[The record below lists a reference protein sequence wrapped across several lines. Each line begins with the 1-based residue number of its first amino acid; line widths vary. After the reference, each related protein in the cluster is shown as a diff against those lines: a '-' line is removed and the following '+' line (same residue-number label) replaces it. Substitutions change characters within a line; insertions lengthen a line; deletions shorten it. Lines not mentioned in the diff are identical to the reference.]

1 MKRGI
6 VLLIALLLIS
16 VGLYGAG
23 GQSGQK
29 ATVLPT
35 AKQGSAEGS
44 LNTSHDLAKLKQKG
58 IVFAEARQSPAITK
72 EQAVE
77 IARQSLSDL
86 QLTQVSAEYWDVAH
100 ISKTGQAPPALASW
114 VVSFPGLQL
123 PPDEKTG
130 EPRTEITVFVEASSG
145 KVIYMLSYR

>member
-6 VLLIALLLIS
+6 VLLVALLLIS
-16 VGLYGAG
+16 VGLYGVG
-23 GQSGQK
+23 TQK
-29 ATVLPT
+29 ASVSPT

-58 IVFAEARQSPAITK
+58 IVFAEAKQSPTITK

-77 IARQSLSDL
+77 IARQSISDL

-100 ISKTGQAPPALASW
+100 ISKSGQVPTALPSW

-123 PPDEKTG
+123 PPDKQTG
-130 EPRTEITVFVEASSG
+130 EPRTELTVFVEASSG

>member
-6 VLLIALLLIS
+6 VLLVALLLIS
-16 VGLYGAG
+16 VGLYGVG
-23 GQSGQK
+23 GQK
-29 ATVLPT
+29 ATVSPT
-35 AKQGSAEGS
+35 AKQGSAEGR

-58 IVFAEARQSPAITK
+58 IVFAEAKQSPTITK

-77 IARQSLSDL
+77 IARQSISDL

-100 ISKTGQAPPALASW
+100 ISKSGQVPTALPSW
-114 VVSFPGLQL
+114 VVSFSGLQL

-130 EPRTEITVFVEASSG
+130 EIRTELTVFVEASSG

>member
-6 VLLIALLLIS
+6 ILLVAFLLIGIGVYG
-16 VGLYGAG
+16 VG
-23 GQSGQK
+23 GQK
-29 ATVLPT
+29 ATVSPT
-35 AKQGSAEGS
+35 AKQSSVGGS

-58 IVFAEARQSPAITK
+58 IVFAEAKQSSAITK

-77 IARQSLSDL
+77 IARQSLSDDL

-100 ISKTGQAPPALASW
+100 ISKSGQVPTALPSW
-114 VVSFPGLQL
+114 VVSFSGLQL

-130 EPRTEITVFVEASSG
+130 EIRTEITVFVEASSG

>member
-6 VLLIALLLIS
+6 VLLVALLLIG
-16 VGLYGAG
+16 VGLYGVGA
-23 GQSGQK
+23 QK
-29 ATVLPT
+29 ATVSPT
-35 AKQGSAEGS
+35 AKQGSAEGR

-58 IVFAEARQSPAITK
+58 IVFAEAKQSPTITK

-77 IARQSLSDL
+77 IARQSISDL

-100 ISKTGQAPPALASW
+100 ISKSGQVPTALPSW

-123 PPDEKTG
+123 PPDKQTG
-130 EPRTEITVFVEASSG
+130 EPRTELTVFVEASSG

>member
-6 VLLIALLLIS
+6 VLLVALLLIS
-16 VGLYGAG
+16 VGLYGVGA
-23 GQSGQK
+23 QK
-29 ATVLPT
+29 ATVSPT
-35 AKQGSAEGS
+35 AKQGSAEGR

-58 IVFAEARQSPAITK
+58 IVFAEAKQSPTITK

-77 IARQSLSDL
+77 IARQSISDL

-100 ISKTGQAPPALASW
+100 ISKSGQVPTALPSW

-123 PPDEKTG
+123 PPDKQTG
-130 EPRTEITVFVEASSG
+130 EPRTELTVFVEASSG

>member
-6 VLLIALLLIS
+6 VLLVALLLIGIGVYG
-16 VGLYGAG
+16 VG
-23 GQSGQK
+23 GQK

-35 AKQGSAEGS
+35 AKQSSVGGS

-58 IVFAEARQSPAITK
+58 IVFAEARQSPTITK

-77 IARQSLSDL
+77 IARQSISDL
-86 QLTQVSAEYWDVAH
+86 QLTQASAEFWDVAH
-100 ISKTGQAPPALASW
+100 ISKSGQVPPALASW

-123 PPDEKTG
+123 PPDKQTG
-130 EPRTEITVFVEASSG
+130 EPRTELTVFVEASSG

>member
-6 VLLIALLLIS
+6 VLLVALLLIG
-16 VGLYGAG
+16 VGLYGVGA
-23 GQSGQK
+23 QK
-29 ATVLPT
+29 ATVSPT
-35 AKQGSAEGS
+35 AKQGSAEGR

-58 IVFAEARQSPAITK
+58 IVFAEAKQSPTITK

-77 IARQSLSDL
+77 IARQSISDL

-100 ISKTGQAPPALASW
+100 ISKSGQVPTALPSW
-114 VVSFPGLQL
+114 VVSFSGLQL

-130 EPRTEITVFVEASSG
+130 EIRTELTVFVEASSG

>member
-6 VLLIALLLIS
+6 VLLVALLLIS
-16 VGLYGAG
+16 VGLYGVG
-23 GQSGQK
+23 GQK
-29 ATVLPT
+29 ATVSPT
-35 AKQGSAEGS
+35 AKQGSAEGR

-58 IVFAEARQSPAITK
+58 IVFAEAKQSSAITK

-77 IARQSLSDL
+77 IARQSISDL

-100 ISKTGQAPPALASW
+100 ISKSGQVPTALPSW

-123 PPDEKTG
+123 PPDKQTG
-130 EPRTEITVFVEASSG
+130 EPRTELTVFVEASSG

>member
-6 VLLIALLLIS
+6 VLLVALLLIS
-16 VGLYGAG
+16 VGLYGVGA
-23 GQSGQK
+23 QK
-29 ATVLPT
+29 ATVSPT
-35 AKQGSAEGS
+35 AKQGSAEGR

-58 IVFAEARQSPAITK
+58 IVFAEAKQSPTITK

-77 IARQSLSDL
+77 IARQSISDL

-100 ISKTGQAPPALASW
+100 ISKSGQVPTALPSW

-123 PPDEKTG
+123 PPDKQTG
-130 EPRTEITVFVEASSG
+130 EPRTELTVFVEASSG
-145 KVIYMLSYR
+145 QVIYMLSYR

>member
-6 VLLIALLLIS
+6 VLLVALLLIS
-16 VGLYGAG
+16 VGLYGVG
-23 GQSGQK
+23 GQK
-29 ATVLPT
+29 ATVSPT
-35 AKQGSAEGS
+35 AKQGSAEGR

-58 IVFAEARQSPAITK
+58 IVFAEAKQSPTITK

-77 IARQSLSDL
+77 IARQSISDL

-100 ISKTGQAPPALASW
+100 ISKSGQVPTALPSW

-123 PPDEKTG
+123 PPDKQTG
-130 EPRTEITVFVEASSG
+130 EPRTELTVFVEASSG

>member
-6 VLLIALLLIS
+6 VLLVALLLIS
-16 VGLYGAG
+16 VGLYGVG
-23 GQSGQK
+23 GQK
-29 ATVLPT
+29 ATVSPT
-35 AKQGSAEGS
+35 AKQGSAEGR

-58 IVFAEARQSPAITK
+58 IVFAEAKQSSAITK

-77 IARQSLSDL
+77 IARQSLSDDL

-100 ISKTGQAPPALASW
+100 ISKSGQVPTALPSW
-114 VVSFPGLQL
+114 VVSFSGLQL

-130 EPRTEITVFVEASSG
+130 EIRTEITVFVEASSG

>member
-6 VLLIALLLIS
+6 VLLVALLLIG
-16 VGLYGAG
+16 VGLYGVGA
-23 GQSGQK
+23 QK
-29 ATVLPT
+29 ATVSPT
-35 AKQGSAEGS
+35 AKQGSAEGR

-58 IVFAEARQSPAITK
+58 IVFAEAKQSPTITK

-77 IARQSLSDL
+77 IARQSISDL

-100 ISKTGQAPPALASW
+100 ISKSGQVPTALPSW

-123 PPDEKTG
+123 PPDKQTG
-130 EPRTEITVFVEASSG
+130 EPRTELTVFVEASSG
-145 KVIYMLSYR
+145 QVIYMLSYR